1 MTSYFNAWLD
11 NQNLYAGPKR
21 VITGF
26 TPRLSMDLGN
36 VERFFSA
43 YPDGTLISIIRDPRA
58 WYASARTHARKF
70 ADLDRGL
77 ELWRRSTKAGIE
89 ASERFGERV
98 LLLTYE
104 ELVLETEETMRRVA
118 GRIGIT
124 MSPVLR
130 EPTFNGRPIR
140 ANSTEP
146 VERYGILTE
155 RTTAYQDSLDAETV
169 ARIEELTGDLYE
181 RVAAQAL
188 LRV

>member
-1 MTSYFNAWLD
+1 MWC
-11 NQNLYAGPKR
+11 R
-21 VITGF
+21 
-26 TPRLSMDLGN
+26 
-36 VERFFSA
+36 SA
-43 YPDGTLISIIRDPRA
+43 EAMR
-58 WYASARTHARKF
+58 
-70 ADLDRGL
+70 
-77 ELWRRSTKAGIE
+77 E

-146 VERYGILTE
+146 VERYGILAE
-155 RTTAYQDSLDAETV
+155 RTTAYQGSLDAETV